1 MPPPS
6 IEELEL
12 KRLKNK
18 IKETKI
24 PERKKD
30 NLLIATWNIRNF
42 SAKKSDRA
50 IRYIVEICENFDII
64 AIQEVKPS
72 LKPLEKLQ
80 RVIGT
85 DYRFIFSDQ
94 AGNSE
99 RLVFLYHRKR
109 VDFTGLAAEIVLDP
123 GIRDKLKDV
132 DMEFDRTPFMVS
144 FRANNSN
151 FVLVTVHIYYG
162 KGEKIKYREK
172 EITELAKFIKKR
184 SEEHDAIDPDIIVLG
199 DFNIENID
207 DRYFQALKSGGLHVP
222 QEIQQLTTNF
232 EGDKHFDQIAF
243 VEYNDSTAV
252 FSGKAGVIDFRD
264 VLFTDMT
271 LKEKSYVLTDHL
283 PLWAELRVSPDKG
296 NPNDWINPSI

>member
-1 MPPPS
+1 MPAPS

-12 KRLKNK
+12 KQLRTK
-18 IKETKI
+18 IKEANI
-24 PERKKD
+24 PARKKD

-50 IRYIVEICENFDII
+50 IKYIAEICKNFDIA

-80 RVIGT
+80 KEIGT

-94 AGNSE
+94 AGNNE
-99 RLVFLYHRKR
+99 RLVFLYHKKR

-123 GIRDKLKDV
+123 GIRDKLEV
-132 DMEFDRTPFMVS
+132 ADMEFDRTPFMVS

-162 KGEKIKYREK
+162 KGEMIKYREK
-172 EITELAKFIKKR
+172 EIIELAKFIKKR
-184 SEEHDAIDPDIIVLG
+184 SAEHDAIDPDIMVLG

-207 DRYFQALKSGGLHVP
+207 DKYFQALKSGGLHVP
-222 QEIQQLTTNF
+222 KEIQSLPTNLK
-232 EGDKHFDQIAF
+232 GDKHYDQIAF
-243 VEYNDSTAV
+243 VKYKDSTAV
-252 FSGKAGVIDFRD
+252 FSGKAGIVDFKD
-264 VLFTDMT
+264 ILFTDMT
-271 LKEKSYVLTDHL
+271 LKQKSYALTDHL
-283 PLWAELRVSPDKG
+283 PLWAELHVSPDTG
-296 NPNDWINPSI
+296 NPNEWINP